1 MGYKSVSRSMGSVKG
16 YPKLYFI
23 ETDFKVYGPWTTT
36 PKSHFKN
43 TFLKNDVDAYLV
55 KFEYNPELGV
65 YQKEYLDIQLT
76 EKDLAK

>member
-1 MGYKSVSRSMGSVKG
+1 MGYRNTSRSAGNRGG

-23 ETDFKVYGPWTTT
+23 ETDYTIYGPWTTA
-36 PKSHFKN
+36 PKSHFKEK
-43 TFLKNDVDAYLV
+43 FLKNGVDASLA
-55 KFEYNPELGV
+55 KFEYSPELGV

>member
-1 MGYKSVSRSMGSVKG
+1 MSYRNASRSMGSVKG

-23 ETDFKVYGPWTTT
+23 ETDFTIYGPWTTT
-36 PKSHFKN
+36 PKQHFKN
-43 TFLKNDVDAYLV
+43 KFLKEGVDASLV
-55 KFEYNPELGV
+55 KFEYSPELGV